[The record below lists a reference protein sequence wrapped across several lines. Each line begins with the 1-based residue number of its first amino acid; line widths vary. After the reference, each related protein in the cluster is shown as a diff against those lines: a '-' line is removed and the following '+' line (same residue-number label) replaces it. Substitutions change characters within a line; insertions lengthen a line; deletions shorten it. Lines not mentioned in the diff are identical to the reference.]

1 MGWKVAED
9 PGGMLNEDT
18 SHVDGGAEIGVGA
31 DDGVGKRNAIQ
42 EAERGEDHGEAEGDE
57 AEATD
62 GGDDI
67 GAEEVG
73 ILELDVGKEAVE
85 LRLLVGS
92 EREADGQV
100 DVLESLV
107 KLKETEAETDE
118 IIVEIVG
125 AGGEDIEPLDAEV
138 HIVKD
143 ETTEEAVFGIGDECL
158 DLERR
163 AGEESREARFGKL
176 DKLTVFAPG
185 IRNHFVM
192 EGFAKAIGKV
202 SIIGLESVGEGV
214 AFGFE
219 DEANAFVVVQHLI
232 NRCGAAVGWD

>member
-1 MGWKVAED
+1 MGWKVAEYS
-9 PGGMLNEDT
+9 GGVLDEDT
-18 SHVDGGAEIGVGA
+18 SHVDGGAEIDIGA
-31 DDGVGKRNAIQ
+31 NDGLGKRSAVH
-42 EAERGEDHGEAEGDE
+42 EAERGEDHGEAESDE

-92 EREADGQV
+92 EREADGLV

-107 KLKETEAETDE
+107 KLEKTEAETDE

-143 ETTEEAVFGIGDECL
+143 KTREEAVFGIGDERL

-163 AGEESREARFGKL
+163 AGEECR
-176 DKLTVFAPG
+176 
-185 IRNHFVM
+185 
-192 EGFAKAIGKV
+192 
-202 SIIGLESVGEGV
+202 
-214 AFGFE
+214 
-219 DEANAFVVVQHLI
+219 
-232 NRCGAAVGWD
+232 